1 MLFKV
6 SMRKLEVH
14 IPQVHIMSDASGS
27 WGCAAYWNGEW
38 FQVAWSNHLEFEQAP
53 IAAKEAVPIL
63 VAAAVWGK
71 RWRRVTVCSHC
82 DDEAVMA
89 SICGNHCKQLNMAHM
104 LHCLSMIFLE
114 ANFGFVCSAN
124 HILEV
129 NTGIVDAL
137 SRNRLDV
144 LCTFAPQARADPTL
158 VLRGLLEG

>member
-1 MLFKV
+1 
-6 SMRKLEVH
+6 
-14 IPQVHIMSDASGS
+14 
-27 WGCAAYWNGEW
+27 
-38 FQVAWSNHLEFEQAP
+38 
-53 IAAKEAVPIL
+53 
-63 VAAAVWGK
+63 
-71 RWRRVTVCSHC
+71 
-82 DDEAVMA
+82 
-89 SICGNHCKQLNMAHM
+89 
-104 LHCLSMIFLE
+104 MIFLE